1 MAYAPIPFSPAE
13 TYSNRDYTLKQIEL
27 LQQQADRES
36 AYAQQRGAL
45 MADRWQGLGGVTTET
60 LADLVKSRDLRQAK
74 ALEQRRY
81 DTEQARI
88 VAQDK
93 RLSDADQAA
102 ASERLY
108 QQQQRRAAQIRED

>member
-81 DTEQARI
+81 DSEQG
-88 VAQDK
+88 
-93 RLSDADQAA
+93 RLNRAESDRRRE
-102 ASERLY
+102 ASV
-108 QQQQRRAAQIRED
+108 